1 MQKNKVIKNTLL
13 KANPKVAKEWDIDKN
28 KLDLKF
34 ITPNTHKKAWW
45 KCAKGHSWEASV
57 ASRNNGR
64 GCPFCSGK
72 KAGYGNDLKTNYPKL
87 IKEWDFKK
95 NKKKP
100 EEFSKFSNNKV
111 WWKCNKGHSWETTI
125 SNRSYS
131 KTDCPFCIGKLASIE
146 NNLKTQYP
154 KLIKEWDFDKNEKNP
169 EDFTFSSNKKVFWVC
184 RICKESFSTSI
195 QHRTKQNSGCPFC
208 SNQKVRKSNNPN
220 FPNNSLQ
227 DLYPDIAEEW
237 DPVRNTIK
245 ASDVL
250 SKSHKFAYWI
260 CKEAEHSWKARV
272 DSRLLSG
279 CPYCKLTPR
288 RKDELYLLFELKIF
302 FNVSE
307 GDNKIKLHKLLDVDI
322 KLPDEKIVIE
332 YDGAYWHKDKAIKDI
347 SKTVSL
353 KKAGWSVIRVRE
365 HPLDILDSKFNVHSK
380 SGEYKSTTNVVL
392 KKIEEL
398 GFKINNLEEY
408 LNKEKLVNKKEAD
421 RYISKLL
428 KEKFKK

>member
-1 MQKNKVIKNTLL
+1 
-13 KANPKVAKEWDIDKN
+13 
-28 KLDLKF
+28 
-34 ITPNTHKKAWW
+34 
-45 KCAKGHSWEASV
+45 
-57 ASRNNGR
+57 
-64 GCPFCSGK
+64 
-72 KAGYGNDLKTNYPKL
+72 
-87 IKEWDFKK
+87 
-95 NKKKP
+95 
-100 EEFSKFSNNKV
+100 
-111 WWKCNKGHSWETTI
+111 
-125 SNRSYS
+125 
-131 KTDCPFCIGKLASIE
+131 
-146 NNLKTQYP
+146 
-154 KLIKEWDFDKNEKNP
+154 
-169 EDFTFSSNKKVFWVC
+169 
-184 RICKESFSTSI
+184 
-195 QHRTKQNSGCPFC
+195 
-208 SNQKVRKSNNPN
+208 
-220 FPNNSLQ
+220 
-227 DLYPDIAEEW
+227 
-237 DPVRNTIK
+237 
-245 ASDVL
+245 
-250 SKSHKFAYWI
+250 
-260 CKEAEHSWKARV
+260 
-272 DSRLLSG
+272 
-279 CPYCKLTPR
+279 
-288 RKDELYLLFELKIF
+288 LYLLFELKIF